1 MAGSQKAGEGG
12 SPSHFGGW
20 RLLCPAPALRTMAF
34 LRLPALPGPRARR
47 DFCYGLRAGRG
58 LGRRVTSR
66 YEPKIQA
73 FGLESKACSGY
84 GWEFFLASFGA
95 FLLSLEPLRR
105 NSNRNFREIFR
116 GNFELRRI
124 LSFSF
129 RSGISRSEI
138 EKNSQPRTTK
148 GFDSVR
154 VGTRIT
160 TNDDVSL
167 VSFSN
172 SSNRSVF
179 FRSEKAED
187 F

>member
-1 MAGSQKAGEGG
+1 MDGGKKPRAKTESKERNFWFSHFWFGRISQKIG
-12 SPSHFGGW
+12 SDRKKWKKFLPPTHAVLRSKVGRPLSALERGIAE
-20 RLLCPAPALRTMAF
+20 RL
-34 LRLPALPGPRARR
+34 
-47 DFCYGLRAGRG
+47 
-58 LGRRVTSR
+58 
-66 YEPKIQA
+66 
-73 FGLESKACSGY
+73 
-84 GWEFFLASFGA
+84 GA

-105 NSNRNFREIFR
+105 NSNRNFREISR

-167 VSFSN
+167 ESFSN

>member
-1 MAGSQKAGEGG
+1 MEAKSLK
-12 SPSHFGGW
+12 
-20 RLLCPAPALRTMAF
+20 L
-34 LRLPALPGPRARR
+34 RR
-47 DFCYGLRAGRG
+47 DRKKEIFDFPLLIRQDFWKIGSDRKKWKKFLPPTHAVLRSNVGRP
-58 LGRRVTSR
+58 LS
-66 YEPKIQA
+66 A
-73 FGLESKACSGY
+73 LERGIAERS
-84 GWEFFLASFGA
+84 GA
-95 FLLSLEPLRR
+95 FLLSLEPLRG

-160 TNDDVSL
+160 TNDDDSL
-167 VSFSN
+167 ESFSN